1 MKPEEK
7 AYAKGRKIIRSCE
20 NVTQILTAYQWV
32 WLYKNM
38 YGKTPYWEKLYKYC
52 TQRRN
57 RL

>member
-1 MKPEEK
+1 MAPEK
-7 AYAKGRKIIRSCE
+7 IAFAKGWDVIRSCE
-20 NVTQILTAYQWV
+20 TMTQLMNAYQWV

-38 YGKTPYWEKLYKYC
+38 YGKTKNWENLLNYC

>member
-1 MKPEEK
+1 MKPEIQ
-7 AYAKGRKIIRSCE
+7 AYQKGRKIIRSCE
-20 NVTQILTAYQWV
+20 NAAQIYNAYNWV

-38 YGKTPYWEKLYKYC
+38 YGETDLWKKLYNYC

>member
-1 MKPEEK
+1 MAPETE
-7 AYAKGRKIIRSCE
+7 AYIKGRKIIKSCK
-20 NVTQILTAYQWV
+20 NNTQLINAYNWV

-38 YGKTPYWEKLYKYC
+38 YGKTENWERLLNYC